1 MLVNQFKTASK
12 KNWHLSDEFLNVLAQ
27 LSSFDTADHKWAMEI
42 GAYDNY
48 EEKFVVDDATYRQ
61 QVGAEDW
68 PRIARERE
76 LYQILVKIRP
86 VPFTEF
92 AANDQVLASERV
104 SILKQAARLT
114 YFEFT
119 EKEICALLKVN
130 ANYLKINR
138 TEFRQWKDWYAQ
150 HYVETN

>member
-12 KNWHLSDEFLNVLAQ
+12 KIWHLSDEFLNVLAQ
-27 LSSFDTADHKWAMEI
+27 LSSFDTADHKWAVEI
-42 GAYDNY
+42 GAYDNDA
-48 EEKFVVDDATYRQ
+48 EKFVVDDATYRQ

-76 LYQILVKIRP
+76 LYQTLVKIRP

-92 AANDQVLASERV
+92 AANYQVLVTERV
-104 SILKQAARLT
+104 PILKQAARLA

-119 EKEICALLKVN
+119 EKEICALLKRLDQLERDN
-130 ANYLKINR
+130 LAELAPTSQPLMRKQLSR
-138 TEFRQWKDWYAQ
+138 
-150 HYVETN
+150 

>member
-27 LSSFDTADHKWAMEI
+27 LSSFDTADHKWAVEI
-42 GAYDNY
+42 GAYDND

-92 AANDQVLASERV
+92 A
-104 SILKQAARLT
+104 
-114 YFEFT
+114 
-119 EKEICALLKVN
+119 
-130 ANYLKINR
+130 
-138 TEFRQWKDWYAQ
+138 
-150 HYVETN
+150 